1 MLRVRARAVLPAVA
15 AAAALSVLPAPA
27 QAAPSISAPS
37 AIVVEAS
44 TGAVAF
50 ARKPRERRQIASTT
64 KLMTALVALERVGL
78 ADVLTS
84 PGYAGGAAET
94 TIGLRAGERMSVR
107 DLVTA
112 VLLASAN
119 DGAATLADGVAG
131 SEPAFVREMND
142 TAARLG
148 LRDTRFAN
156 PIGLDDPNNY
166 STAADL
172 VRLGA
177 ALRANPFARRTV
189 DRRAATLRSGSRV
202 RRIEN
207 RNSVLA
213 ELPSANGIKTG
224 HTNRAGYL
232 LVGSATRNGVTVY
245 SAVLGEPSDGARD
258 ADTVAL
264 LRYGLDRFRL
274 ARIVVPRRTYGS
286 TAVRYRSE
294 DRIALG
300 AAGGLSRVV
309 RRGAS
314 VTVTPVGRPADLKG
328 PLPAGTRAGTLVAR
342 VDGRIVGRMPLV
354 TAAPVPEVTVWER
367 AVAFAT
373 KPGTLAV
380 AVAVLLAVLAGA
392 GWWWRRRYHREPEA
406 EPA

>member
-294 DRIALG
+294 DRIALV
-300 AAGGLSRVV
+300 AAGGLSQVI

-392 GWWWRRRYHREPEA
+392 GWWWRRRHHREPEA